1 MPHQGLDIVVLVFDM
16 SNLSGYS
23 AESLIASIA
32 RGAHSSPFTLSAR
45 EMLSSLRSTRVGRKR
60 LDLAMTHLLRSYN
73 HEDGI
78 PDYELQ
84 DIAFGLDIC
93 ILWKGYRVGIDVT
106 VNPTAIGKKIAQKE
120 AIADCYERVGLDL
133 VLILEVNQKPTTAL
147 LCDAIRTAVRSGE
160 FISHAVI

>member
-32 RGAHSSPFTLSAR
+32 SGVHSSPFTLSAR
-45 EMLSSLRSTRVGRKR
+45 EMLSSLRSTRSGRKR
-60 LDLAMTHLLRSYN
+60 LELAMAHLLRSYST
-73 HEDGI
+73 EDGI
-78 PDYELQ
+78 PDCEIQ

-93 ILWKGYRVGIDVT
+93 ILWKGHRVGIDVT
-106 VNPTAIGKKIAQKE
+106 VNPSAIDKKIAQKE
-120 AIADCYERVGLDL
+120 AVADCYERVGLDL
-133 VLILEVNQKPTTAL
+133 VLILEVTKAPTTAL

-160 FISHAVI
+160 FITHAVI